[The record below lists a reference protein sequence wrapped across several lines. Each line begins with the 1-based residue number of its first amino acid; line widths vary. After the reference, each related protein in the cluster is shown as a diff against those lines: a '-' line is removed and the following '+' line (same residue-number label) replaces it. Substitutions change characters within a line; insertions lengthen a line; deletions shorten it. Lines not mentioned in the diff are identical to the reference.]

1 MGNGGERDGASAKSV
16 ARKPQG
22 CYGAEPYQKLS
33 SVPRPNYVFC
43 IIGKKRQRQARKV
56 NIVCHAANRSRL
68 LSQILLFLKKCVH
81 ISSTTLI

>member
-1 MGNGGERDGASAKSV
+1 MGRALISHLSTNDINKSLMGNGGERDGASAKSV

-43 IIGKKRQRQARKV
+43 GQVDISGDKV
-56 NIVCHAANRSRL
+56 VEKSL
-68 LSQILLFLKKCVH
+68 Y
-81 ISSTTLI
+81 